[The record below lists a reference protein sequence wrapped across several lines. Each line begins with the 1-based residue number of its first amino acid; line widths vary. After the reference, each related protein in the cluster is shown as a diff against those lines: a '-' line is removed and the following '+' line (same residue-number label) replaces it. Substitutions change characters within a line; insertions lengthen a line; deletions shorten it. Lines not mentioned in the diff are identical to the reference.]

1 MAESNV
7 LENEKP
13 TKGNKVTKIVHQQY
27 RVLED
32 TADEIATLPPKSYN
46 EQLNKLAVMDE
57 QLSTFLKTA
66 KSLMNVYLEGVKEWR
81 GVLRKD
87 TSMHPKIVELMKER
101 KISTTKPS
109 TKPSSDF
116 TPQAENEDVEELN

>member
-13 TKGNKVTKIVHQQY
+13 TKGNKITKIVHQQY

-46 EQLNKLAVMDE
+46 EQLNKLAVMD
-57 QLSTFLKTA
+57 LSTFLKTA
-66 KSLMNVYLEGVKEWR
+66 KSLMNVYLEDVKEWR

-101 KISTTKPS
+101 KISTTKSS

-116 TPQAENEDVEELN
+116 TPQAENENVEELN